1 LKQAM
6 GIEKRK
12 HNRVVFARGVAA
24 RIMAI
29 DGTWCHDVMM
39 EDVSVQGAKL
49 TLEQP
54 LDRTITQEFFLALST
69 TGKVFRRCE
78 LAWVNG
84 NQMGATFI
92 APDTGNQKSRKPPL
106 RPSPA

>member
-1 LKQAM
+1 M
-6 GIEKRK
+6 GIEQRK

-39 EDVSVQGAKL
+39 EDVSTKGAKL
-49 TLEQP
+49 TLERP
-54 LDRTITQEFFLALST
+54 LDRTIDKEFFLALST

-78 LAWVNG
+78 LTWVNG
-84 NQMGATFI
+84 NQKRVGLLKYAELSQFSGCP
-92 APDTGNQKSRKPPL
+92 APDL
-106 RPSPA
+106 I

>member
-1 LKQAM
+1 M
-6 GIEKRK
+6 GAEQRK
-12 HNRVVFARGVAA
+12 GNRVVFARGVAA

-39 EDVSVQGAKL
+39 EDVSVSGAKL
-49 TLEQP
+49 TLERP
-54 LDRTITQEFFLALST
+54 PDRAIAKEFFLALST

-84 NQMGATFI
+84 NQLGASFVVR
-92 APDTGNQKSRKPPL
+92 DKSDQKSGKPGL
-106 RPSPA
+106 RRPSA

>member
-1 LKQAM
+1 M
-6 GIEKRK
+6 GTEKRK
-12 HNRVVFARGVAA
+12 DGRVVFARGVAA

-39 EDVSVQGAKL
+39 EDVSASGAKL
-49 TLEQP
+49 TLESP
-54 LDRTITQEFFLALST
+54 PDRTITKEFFLALST

-84 NQMGATFI
+84 SQLGARFV
-92 APDTGNQKSRKPPL
+92 APDKSDQKSRKPGPR
-106 RPSPA
+106 RPSA

>member
-1 LKQAM
+1 M
-6 GIEKRK
+6 GFEKRK
-12 HNRVVFARGVAA
+12 GNRVVFARGVAV

-39 EDVSVQGAKL
+39 EDVSVKGAKL
-49 TLEQP
+49 TLERP
-54 LDRTITQEFFLALST
+54 LDRTITKEFFLALST

-84 NQMGATFI
+84 NQLGASFV
-92 APDTGNQKSRKPPL
+92 AHDNASQKSRKPGL
-106 RPSPA
+106 RPPSA